1 LVFINQGKGVKM
13 NYLRSVLVSSV
24 VVAGICL
31 TGFKKHI
38 PEHDSSAK
46 THKPIEAI
54 KQQKPLDLSVQFKD
68 TSLGENTETLAVV
81 PVSASET
88 LSGNKSKARVVEL
101 QGNLIMSQE
110 PEAEKTKST
119 DGAGILINLHH

>member
-1 LVFINQGKGVKM
+1 M

-38 PEHDSSAK
+38 PDHDASVKNQKSA
-46 THKPIEAI
+46 EAI

-68 TSLGENTETLAVV
+68 ISTGETPETLASV
-81 PVSASET
+81 PASSPET
-88 LSGNKSKARVVEL
+88 LIGNQSKARVVEL
-101 QGNLIMSQE
+101 QGKIIMSQE
-110 PEAEKTKST
+110 PEAGKIKSA
-119 DGAGILINLHH
+119 DGAGIVINLHH